1 MRTLLPSLSLISP
14 TNPSTA
20 TGMKR
25 HAYEDK
31 DGEKD
36 DESGDDSYNIGLKS
50 KVSGTGDVDIPF
62 KVDGESPAV
71 RCLDSRA
78 SRAHSPVDLID

>member
-1 MRTLLPSLSLISP
+1 
-14 TNPSTA
+14 
-20 TGMKR
+20 MKR

-50 KVSGTGDVDIPF
+50 KVSRTGDVDIPF
-62 KVDGESPAV
+62 KVDGGSSTV
-71 RCLDSRA
+71 RRLDSRT
-78 SRAHSPVDLID
+78 SRAHSLEDLID